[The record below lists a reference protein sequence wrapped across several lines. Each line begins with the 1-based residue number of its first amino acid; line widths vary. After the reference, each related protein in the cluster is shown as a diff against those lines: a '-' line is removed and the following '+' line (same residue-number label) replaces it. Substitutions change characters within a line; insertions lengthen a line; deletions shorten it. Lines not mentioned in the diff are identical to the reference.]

1 MYSRSELITLTKDYL
16 AATGM
21 AHSTLSDRVTG
32 QGKLFG
38 RLLAGDDCT
47 MRSAEAAS
55 VWFDLNWPADVA
67 WPSGIRPR
75 GSALA
80 VMRPRSE
87 PASAA

>member
-1 MYSRSELITLTKDYL
+1 MYSRTELITLTKHYL

-38 RLLAGDDCT
+38 RLIAGEDCT

-67 WPSGIRPR
+67 WPKGMRLR

-80 VMRPRSE
+80 IIQPRSE